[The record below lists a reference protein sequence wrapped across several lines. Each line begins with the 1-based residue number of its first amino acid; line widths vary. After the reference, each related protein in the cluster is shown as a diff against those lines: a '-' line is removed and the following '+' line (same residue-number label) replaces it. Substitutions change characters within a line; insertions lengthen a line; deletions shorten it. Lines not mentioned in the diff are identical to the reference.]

1 MTRDL
6 ITASVLTGFLGAG
19 KTTLLNRLLSG
30 PDLADTA
37 VIINEFGDI
46 GLDHLLVESVDGDI
60 VLLKSGCVCCTVRGD
75 LKDAVLALFER
86 RARGDIPAFRRL
98 VIETTGLADP
108 APIIATLA
116 ADLML
121 KYHFAIGN
129 VVTAI
134 DVPNGLHNLEA
145 FEEAGR
151 QVALADRIVLT
162 KADLASG
169 QDLEAL
175 RLAVEAINP
184 AAIITTTIVTTGR
197 DSRDKGQAR
206 SSEVAALLTQDI
218 HDLASR
224 PAEARRWVA
233 AARHGDHVHA
243 TPDRNRH
250 GDIRAMSLTIDRPIA
265 WARFSLWLSLMVHRH
280 GTRIL
285 RLKGILDIEGVGS
298 PVVVHGVRHLIH
310 PPFHLADWPCDRASL
325 LVLITDGDLGDIQR
339 SLRAFVGAQAEVRA
353 SVPART

>member
-1 MTRDL
+1 MTREL
-6 ITASVLTGFLGAG
+6 ITANVLTGFLGAG

-46 GLDHLLVESVDGDI
+46 GLDHLLVQSVDGDI

-86 RARGDIPAFRRL
+86 RARGDIPPFRRL

-116 ADLML
+116 ADMML

-129 VVTAI
+129 VVTVI
-134 DVPNGLHNLEA
+134 DVPNGLHNLET
-145 FEEAGR
+145 FEEAAR

-162 KADLASG
+162 KTDLATA
-169 QDLEAL
+169 EACHAL
-175 RLAVEAINP
+175 RIAVEAINP
-184 AAIITTTIVTTGR
+184 AAVVTSGD
-197 DSRDKGQAR
+197 DSGT
-206 SSEVAALLTQDI
+206 VAALLTQDI

-233 AARHGDHVHA
+233 SARHGDHYHGGA
-243 TPDRNRH
+243 DRNRH
-250 GDIRAMSLTIDRPIA
+250 GEIRAVSLTMDRPIA
-265 WARFSLWLSLMVHRH
+265 WARFSLWLSLLVHRH

-285 RLKGILDIEGVGS
+285 RLKGILDVEGAAS
-298 PVVVHGVRHLIH
+298 PVVVHGVQHLIH
-310 PPFHLADWPCDRASL
+310 PPFHLDAWPCETASL
-325 LVLITDGDLGDIQR
+325 LVLITDGDLGDLQR
-339 SLRAFVGAQAEVRA
+339 SFAAFMGTQAEVRTAIPA
-353 SVPART
+353 SL

>member
-6 ITASVLTGFLGAG
+6 ITANVLTGFLGAG

-30 PDLADTA
+30 PDLGDTA

-46 GLDHLLVESVDGDI
+46 GLDHLLVEKVDGDI

-86 RARGDIPAFRRL
+86 RARGDIQPFRRL

-116 ADLML
+116 ADMML

-129 VVTAI
+129 VVTVI
-134 DVPNGLHNLEA
+134 DVPSGLHNLQT
-145 FEEAGR
+145 FEEAAR

-162 KADLASG
+162 KTDLAT
-169 QDLEAL
+169 DDDCAAL
-175 RLAVEAINP
+175 RAVVTAINP
-184 AAIITTTIVTTGR
+184 AAIVTLSDENG
-197 DSRDKGQAR
+197 
-206 SSEVAALLTQDI
+206 AAAGLLTQDI

-224 PAEARRWVA
+224 PAEARQWVA
-233 AARHGDHVHA
+233 SARHGDHLHDS
-243 TPDRNRH
+243 PDRNRH
-250 GDIRAMSLTIDRPIA
+250 GDIRALSLTIDRPIA
-265 WARFSLWLSLMVHRH
+265 WARFSLWLSLLVHRH

-285 RLKGILDIEGVGS
+285 RLKGILDVEGAAS
-298 PVVVHGVRHLIH
+298 PVVVHGVQHLIH
-310 PPFHLADWPCDRASL
+310 PPFHLAEWPCERSSL
-325 LVLITDGDLGDIQR
+325 LVLITDGDLGDLQR
-339 SLRAFVGAQAEVRA
+339 SFSAFMGAQAEARLGIPA
-353 SVPART
+353 SV